1 MSDIEQSPEGEGAEQ
16 AAELAATEA
25 DAALGDTAA
34 DPADTDLEADAEAD
48 DDSEVEPEDEADTEV
63 EADLDEAV
71 ETSLD
76 EDVDGEIIEEGD
88 EDAAEQE
95 LAESALEAS
104 DTEATDSE
112 ATDSEASD
120 SDATEA
126 PAEEAAPAIDPV
138 IAFKRQLRKLPG
150 DWFVIHSYAGYEN
163 KVKANLETRAVTL
176 GAEDKIFQVEVPV
189 EEFTEVKNGQKK
201 VANRKVLPGYV
212 LVRMELDDES
222 WGVVRNTPGVTGFVS
237 ATGGAGGAPTPLSL
251 SDVAKFLAPKPEKK
265 ASASSDADQGFAPQS
280 VEVEFAVGES
290 VTVMDG
296 PFATLPASISE
307 VDPAAQK
314 LKVLVSIFGRETP
327 VELGFTQVEKID

>member
-1 MSDIEQSPEGEGAEQ
+1 MSDIDQSPEAEGAEQ
-16 AAELAATEA
+16 AATEA
-25 DAALGDTAA
+25 DAVLGDTAA
-34 DPADTDLEADAEAD
+34 DPTESDAGAPGATDDLETA
-48 DDSEVEPEDEADTEV
+48 
-63 EADLDEAV
+63 
-71 ETSLD
+71 LD
-76 EDVDGEIIEEGD
+76 EDVEGETIPEGD
-88 EDAAEQE
+88 ETEAEKE
-95 LAESALEAS
+95 LAESALETPDES
-104 DTEATDSE
+104 TD
-112 ATDSEASD
+112 
-120 SDATEA
+120 EA
-126 PAEEAAPAIDPV
+126 PAVEAAPTIDPV

-237 ATGGAGGAPTPLSL
+237 ATGGASGSPTPLSL

-265 ASASSDADQGFAPQS
+265 SVAAGTADDSGFAPQN
-280 VEVEFAVGES
+280 VEVEFTVGES

>member
-1 MSDIEQSPEGEGAEQ
+1 MIDIDQSPEADGVEETPAAAEQ
-16 AAELAATEA
+16 AEIEA
-25 DAALGDTAA
+25 DAVLGDTGADPSDAEVPPAA
-34 DPADTDLEADAEAD
+34 DDETAGDDAIDETAGD
-48 DDSEVEPEDEADTEV
+48 EGIVEEIVDGDEADLEGG
-63 EADLDEAV
+63 DEA
-71 ETSLD
+71 
-76 EDVDGEIIEEGD
+76 
-88 EDAAEQE
+88 
-95 LAESALEAS
+95 EA
-104 DTEATDSE
+104 
-112 ATDSEASD
+112 
-120 SDATEA
+120 EA
-126 PAEEAAPAIDPV
+126 PAEPAAPTIDPI

-176 GAEDKIFQVEVPV
+176 GAEDKIFQVEVPI
-189 EEFTEVKNGQKK
+189 EEYTEVKNGQKK
-201 VANRKVLPGYV
+201 TANRKVLPGYV

-237 ATGGAGGAPTPLSL
+237 ATGGATGAPTPLSL

-265 ASASSDADQGFAPQS
+265 AAAGAAEGEGGLVAPAI
-280 VEVEFAVGES
+280 EVEFEVGES

-327 VELGFTQVEKID
+327 VELGFNQVEKID

>member
-1 MSDIEQSPEGEGAEQ
+1 MSDIDQSPEAEGAEQ
-16 AAELAATEA
+16 AATEA
-25 DAALGDTAA
+25 DAVLGDTAA
-34 DPADTDLEADAEAD
+34 DPTGTVDADTAEADTADAEAD
-48 DDSEVEPEDEADTEV
+48 AADTAAAGAE
-63 EADLDEAV
+63 LDQDAATDAV
-71 ETSLD
+71 ETELD
-76 EDVDGEIIEEGD
+76 DDDEAEIVPEGD
-88 EDAAEQE
+88 EDVAEAE
-95 LAESALEAS
+95 LDESALQ
-104 DTEATDSE
+104 TD
-112 ATDSEASD
+112 DMGD
-120 SDATEA
+120 DAPAEEA

-237 ATGGAGGAPTPLSL
+237 ATGGAAGKPTPLSL

-265 ASASSDADQGFAPQS
+265 SAAAGTADDQGFAPQA
-280 VEVEFAVGES
+280 VEVEFEVGES

>member
-1 MSDIEQSPEGEGAEQ
+1 MSDIDQSPGAEDAEKAAAEQ
-16 AAELAATEA
+16 AASEA
-25 DAALGDTAA
+25 DAVLADTTA
-34 DPADTDLEADAEAD
+34 DPADSVDAGPTDPEA
-48 DDSEVEPEDEADTEV
+48 EDETVAAGAE
-63 EADLDEAV
+63 
-71 ETSLD
+71 LD
-76 EDVDGEIIEEGD
+76 EDAATDAEPTEIDEDVEGDIVEEGD
-88 EDAAEQE
+88 EDVAEAE
-95 LAESALEAS
+95 LDESALQTDDMS
-104 DTEATDSE
+104 DD
-112 ATDSEASD
+112 
-120 SDATEA
+120 A
-126 PAEEAAPAIDPV
+126 PAEEAPAAPAIDPV

-189 EEFTEVKNGQKK
+189 EEYTEVKNGQKK
-201 VANRKVLPGYV
+201 TANRKVLPGYV

-237 ATGGAGGAPTPLSL
+237 ATGGQGGSPTPLSL

-265 ASASSDADQGFAPQS
+265 AAAAGAADGDAGLVPQN
-280 VEVEFAVGES
+280 VEVEFEVGES

-327 VELGFTQVEKID
+327 VELGFNQVEKID

>member
-1 MSDIEQSPEGEGAEQ
+1 MSDIEQSPEAEGVEQAPAAAEQ
-16 AAELAATEA
+16 AETEA
-25 DAALGDTAA
+25 DAVLGDTAA
-34 DPADTDLEADAEAD
+34 DPTDASVPPTDAEAAGVADLSGD
-48 DDSEVEPEDEADTEV
+48 DDPTAGEPLEETVDGDEADLEQV
-63 EADLDEAV
+63 PAEGLADEAAP
-71 ETSLD
+71 S
-76 EDVDGEIIEEGD
+76 ED
-88 EDAAEQE
+88 
-95 LAESALEAS
+95 
-104 DTEATDSE
+104 
-112 ATDSEASD
+112 
-120 SDATEA
+120 A
-126 PAEEAAPAIDPV
+126 PAEPAAPAIDPV

-176 GAEDKIFQVEVPV
+176 GAEDKIYQVEVPV

-201 VANRKVLPGYV
+201 VSNRKVLPGYV

-237 ATGGAGGAPTPLSL
+237 ATGGASGTPTPLSL
-251 SDVAKFLAPKPEKK
+251 NDVAKFLAPKPEKK
-265 ASASSDADQGFAPQS
+265 AAAPGATDAEGGLAAPAI
-280 VEVEFAVGES
+280 EVEFEVGES

-327 VELGFTQVEKID
+327 VELGFNQVEKID

>member
-1 MSDIEQSPEGEGAEQ
+1 MSEIDQSPEADGVEETPAAAEQ
-16 AAELAATEA
+16 AEIEA
-25 DAALGDTAA
+25 DAVLGDTGADPEDAQVPPAA
-34 DPADTDLEADAEAD
+34 DDVIDETVDGDATADAG
-48 DDSEVEPEDEADTEV
+48 DEAAGDD
-63 EADLDEAV
+63 AAG
-71 ETSLD
+71 S
-76 EDVDGEIIEEGD
+76 GD
-88 EDAAEQE
+88 ESGE
-95 LAESALEAS
+95 AESGE
-104 DTEATDSE
+104 T
-112 ATDSEASD
+112 
-120 SDATEA
+120 
-126 PAEEAAPAIDPV
+126 AAPAIDPI

-176 GAEDKIFQVEVPV
+176 GAEDKIYQVEVPI
-189 EEFTEVKNGQKK
+189 EEYTEVKNGQKK
-201 VANRKVLPGYV
+201 TANRKVLPGYV

-237 ATGGAGGAPTPLSL
+237 ATGGATGAPTPLSL

-265 ASASSDADQGFAPQS
+265 AAATTAEGEGGLVPPTI
-280 VEVEFAVGES
+280 EVEFEVGES

-327 VELGFTQVEKID
+327 VELNFTQVEKID

>member
-1 MSDIEQSPEGEGAEQ
+1 MSDIDQSPEAEGVEQAPAAAEQ
-16 AAELAATEA
+16 AETEA
-25 DAALGDTAA
+25 DAVLGDTAA
-34 DPADTDLEADAEAD
+34 DPTDAPVAPTEAAAADA
-48 DDSEVEPEDEADTEV
+48 VESVEDTSDEIVDETTEDETPAEDEAPDE
-63 EADLDEAV
+63 DEA
-71 ETSLD
+71 
-76 EDVDGEIIEEGD
+76 
-88 EDAAEQE
+88 
-95 LAESALEAS
+95 
-104 DTEATDSE
+104 
-112 ATDSEASD
+112 
-120 SDATEA
+120 
-126 PAEEAAPAIDPV
+126 PKIDPI

-176 GAEDKIFQVEVPV
+176 GAEDKIFQVEVPI
-189 EEFTEVKNGQKK
+189 EEYTEVKNGQKK

-237 ATGGAGGAPTPLSL
+237 ATGGAAGAPTPLSL

-265 ASASSDADQGFAPQS
+265 SPGSSDGEGGLVPPA
-280 VEVEFAVGES
+280 VEVEFAIGES

>member
-1 MSDIEQSPEGEGAEQ
+1 MSDIDQSPESEDVEQSPAAAEQ
-16 AAELAATEA
+16 AETEA
-25 DAALGDTAA
+25 DAVLGDTAA
-34 DPADTDLEADAEAD
+34 DPSDAA
-48 DDSEVEPEDEADTEV
+48 VPPT
-63 EADLDEAV
+63 DEAV
-71 ETSLD
+71 DEAVRAVAEGDDAVETPLD
-76 EDVDGEIIEEGD
+76 EDVEGDTVPEGD
-88 EDAAEQE
+88 ETEAEHE
-95 LAESALEAS
+95 LAESALEAPDES
-104 DTEATDSE
+104 TA
-112 ATDSEASD
+112 
-120 SDATEA
+120 EA

-176 GAEDKIFQVEVPV
+176 GAEDKIYQVEVPI

-212 LVRMELDDES
+212 LVRMDLDDES

-237 ATGGAGGAPTPLSL
+237 ATGGAAGSPTPLSL

-265 ASASSDADQGFAPQS
+265 AATAGADDGGLVPQAI
-280 VEVEFAVGES
+280 EVEFKVGES

-327 VELGFTQVEKID
+327 VELGFSQVEKID

>member
-1 MSDIEQSPEGEGAEQ
+1 MLGD
-16 AAELAATEA
+16 TTA
-25 DAALGDTAA
+25 DAAESVDAGPA
-34 DPADTDLEADAEAD
+34 DPEA
-48 DDSEVEPEDEADTEV
+48 EDETVAAGAE
-63 EADLDEAV
+63 
-71 ETSLD
+71 LD
-76 EDVDGEIIEEGD
+76 EDAATDAEPTEIDEDVEGDIVEEGD
-88 EDAAEQE
+88 EDVAEAE
-95 LAESALEAS
+95 LDESALQTDDMS
-104 DTEATDSE
+104 D
-112 ATDSEASD
+112 
-120 SDATEA
+120 DAPAEEA
-126 PAEEAAPAIDPV
+126 PAEPAAPAIDPV

-163 KVKANLETRAVTL
+163 KVKVNLETRAVTL

-189 EEFTEVKNGQKK
+189 EEYTEVKNGQKK
-201 VANRKVLPGYV
+201 TANRKVLPGYV

-237 ATGGAGGAPTPLSL
+237 ATGGQGGSPTPLSL

-265 ASASSDADQGFAPQS
+265 TAAAGAADGDAGLVPQN
-280 VEVEFAVGES
+280 VEVEFEVGES

-327 VELGFTQVEKID
+327 VELGFNQVEKID

>member
-1 MSDIEQSPEGEGAEQ
+1 MSEIDQSPEADGVEETPVAAEQAEIEADAVLGDTGADPSDAQVPPAEDDVIDETGEVAEPAEGVEGDDAEGAE
-16 AAELAATEA
+16 AE
-25 DAALGDTAA
+25 
-34 DPADTDLEADAEAD
+34 
-48 DDSEVEPEDEADTEV
+48 
-63 EADLDEAV
+63 
-71 ETSLD
+71 
-76 EDVDGEIIEEGD
+76 
-88 EDAAEQE
+88 
-95 LAESALEAS
+95 
-104 DTEATDSE
+104 
-112 ATDSEASD
+112 
-120 SDATEA
+120 TEA
-126 PAEEAAPAIDPV
+126 PAPAIDPI

-176 GAEDKIFQVEVPV
+176 GAEDKIYQVEVPI
-189 EEFTEVKNGQKK
+189 EEYTEVKNGQKK
-201 VANRKVLPGYV
+201 TANRKVLPGYV

-237 ATGGAGGAPTPLSL
+237 ATGGATGAPTPLSL

-265 ASASSDADQGFAPQS
+265 PAAAAAEGEGGLVPQAI
-280 VEVEFAVGES
+280 EVEFEVGES

>member
-1 MSDIEQSPEGEGAEQ
+1 MSDIDQSPESEDADVTPAAAEQ
-16 AAELAATEA
+16 AEIEA
-25 DAALGDTAA
+25 DAVL
-34 DPADTDLEADAEAD
+34 ADTTVDPTDAPVPPTD
-48 DDSEVEPEDEADTEV
+48 DAVDQTVAAVGEESPVEEVA
-63 EADLDEAV
+63 
-71 ETSLD
+71 
-76 EDVDGEIIEEGD
+76 
-88 EDAAEQE
+88 
-95 LAESALEAS
+95 
-104 DTEATDSE
+104 
-112 ATDSEASD
+112 
-120 SDATEA
+120 
-126 PAEEAAPAIDPV
+126 AEEAAPEEDAPVIDPI

-176 GAEDKIFQVEVPV
+176 GAEDKIYQVEVPV

-212 LVRMELDDES
+212 LVRMDLDDES

-237 ATGGAGGAPTPLSL
+237 ATGGATGTPTPLSL

-265 ASASSDADQGFAPQS
+265 SAAAGAEGEGGLVPPTI
-280 VEVEFAVGES
+280 EVDFTVGES

-327 VELGFTQVEKID
+327 VELGFSQVEKID

>member
-1 MSDIEQSPEGEGAEQ
+1 MSDIDQSPGAEDAEQ
-16 AAELAATEA
+16 AAAEQAASEA
-25 DAALGDTAA
+25 DAVPGDTTA
-34 DPADTDLEADAEAD
+34 DPAESVDAGPTDPEAEDETVAAGAELDQDAATDAE
-48 DDSEVEPEDEADTEV
+48 PTE
-63 EADLDEAV
+63 
-71 ETSLD
+71 LD
-76 EDVDGEIIEEGD
+76 EDVEGDIVEEGD
-88 EDAAEQE
+88 EDVAEAE
-95 LAESALEAS
+95 LDESALQS
-104 DTEATDSE
+104 DD
-112 ATDSEASD
+112 
-120 SDATEA
+120 A
-126 PAEEAAPAIDPV
+126 PAEEAPAAPAIDPV

-189 EEFTEVKNGQKK
+189 EEYTEVKNGQKK
-201 VANRKVLPGYV
+201 TANRKVLPGYV

-237 ATGGAGGAPTPLSL
+237 ATGGQGGSPTPLSL

-265 ASASSDADQGFAPQS
+265 GAADGDAGLVPQN
-280 VEVEFAVGES
+280 VEVEFEVGES

-327 VELGFTQVEKID
+327 VELGFNQVEKID